1 MSGAGGEL
9 LGNNVFIYCFN
20 NPVNMSDSSGHW
32 PQWIKNTVKWV
43 AENIVNPVVKTIQKE
58 LSEVEATCSRGI
70 NISGTL
76 GAIVFD
82 FQAGISI
89 DTQGNVAI
97 QGFAGGGF
105 TGGSPGASITAY
117 KTVTNAPSIDKL
129 EGSGYQIG
137 GSVGVPVYG
146 FPAVTGGDFNII
158 PDSVLNTTYYGT
170 TTNMGVGTPG
180 GEFHVEW
187 GETVTW
193 DATRFNIFD
202 VVEDIYIRIME
213 W

>member
-82 FQAGISI
+82 F
-89 DTQGNVAI
+89 
-97 QGFAGGGF
+97 
-105 TGGSPGASITAY
+105 
-117 KTVTNAPSIDKL
+117 
-129 EGSGYQIG
+129 
-137 GSVGVPVYG
+137 
-146 FPAVTGGDFNII
+146 
-158 PDSVLNTTYYGT
+158 
-170 TTNMGVGTPG
+170 
-180 GEFHVEW
+180 
-187 GETVTW
+187 
-193 DATRFNIFD
+193 
-202 VVEDIYIRIME
+202 
-213 W
+213 